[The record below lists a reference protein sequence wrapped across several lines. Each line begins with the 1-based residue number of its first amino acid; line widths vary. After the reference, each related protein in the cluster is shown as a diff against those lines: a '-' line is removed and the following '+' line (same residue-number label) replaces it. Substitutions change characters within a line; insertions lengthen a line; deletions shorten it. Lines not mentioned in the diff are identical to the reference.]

1 MAYYIARRIAT
12 TIPVLLLVSVI
23 AFSLVF
29 LLPGDAAMMILG
41 DQAKDEQLYRTLRA
55 EMGLDK
61 PIPIQYVNWMRKA
74 ATGDFGIS
82 SRLREPVGELI
93 QQRLVPTAELALL
106 AMLLALALAVP
117 VGILSAVKPNSRT
130 DAVGTIFA
138 LSGVAVP
145 HFWLGIML
153 MFFLG
158 VWLRWLPPSGYVSP
172 FVDLGQSLKLMI
184 MPSLTLAT
192 GLTAVIMRQVR
203 SSLIEVLQQEY
214 VVTARAKG
222 LSEAVVVVVH
232 ALRNGLIPVVTV
244 IGLQTGRL
252 LGGAVVV
259 EVIFS
264 IPGMGRL
271 AVDAISYREFAIV
284 QAVVMVMAVAV
295 LAANLATDIVY
306 AYIDPRIRYR

>member
-1 MAYYIARRIAT
+1 MGYYIARRVAT
-12 TIPVLLLVSVI
+12 TLPVLVLVSVI
-23 AFSLVF
+23 AFGLVF
-29 LLPGDAAMMILG
+29 LLPGDAAMTILG

-55 EMGLDK
+55 ELGLDQ
-61 PIPIQYVNWMRKA
+61 PIPLQYFQWVRKA
-74 ATGDFGIS
+74 ATGDFGVS
-82 SRLREPVGELI
+82 SRLRQPVGELI
-93 QQRLVPTAELALL
+93 QQRLVPTAELAVL
-106 AMLLALALAVP
+106 AMLLALLVSVP
-117 VGILSAVKPNSRT
+117 VGIVSAVHPNSRT
-130 DAVGTIFA
+130 DTVGTIFA
-138 LSGVAVP
+138 LSGVAIP

-153 MFFLG
+153 MFLLA

-172 FVDLGQSLKLMI
+172 FVDLGQSLQLMI

-203 SSLIEVLQQEY
+203 SSILDVMQQEY

-222 LSEAVVVVVH
+222 VSEPVIVVVH

-244 IGLQTGRL
+244 IGLQVGRL

-271 AVDAISYREFAIV
+271 AVDAISYREFPIV

-295 LAANLATDIVY
+295 TTANLATDILY
-306 AYIDPRIRYR
+306 AYLDPRIRYR

>member
-1 MAYYIARRIAT
+1 MTYFIARRLAT
-12 TIPVLLLVSVI
+12 MIPVLALVSLI

-29 LLPGDAAMMILG
+29 LLPGDAAMAILG
-41 DQAKDEQLYRTLRA
+41 DQAKDEALYQQLRK
-55 EMGLDK
+55 EMGLDE
-61 PIPIQYVNWMRKA
+61 PVPVQYFNWVKKA
-74 ATGDFGIS
+74 VTGDFGVS
-82 SRLREPVGELI
+82 ARLRQPVGELI
-93 QQRLVPTAELALL
+93 QQRVVPTAELALL
-106 AMLLALALAVP
+106 AMLLALALALP
-117 VGILSAVKPNSRT
+117 VGIISAVRPNSKA
-130 DAVGTIFA
+130 DAIGTVFA
-138 LSGVAVP
+138 LSGVAIP

-153 MFFLG
+153 MFVLA

-172 FVDLGQSLKLMI
+172 FVDLGESLRLMV

-222 LSEAVVVVVH
+222 LRERVVVMRH
-232 ALRNGLIPVVTV
+232 ALKNGLIPVVTV
-244 IGLQTGRL
+244 IGLQIGRL

-284 QAVVMVMAVAV
+284 QAVVLVMATAV
-295 LAANLATDIVY
+295 LVANLVTDILY
-306 AYIDPRIRYR
+306 AYIDPRIRHA